1 MPNIRTANKNHKRI
15 IAADIARR
23 KLAEKTLAEKTLAE
37 AAKPAKVAL

>member
-23 KLAEKTLAEKTLAE
+23 KLAQQALAE

>member
-23 KLAEKTLAEKTLAE
+23 KLAEKTLAE